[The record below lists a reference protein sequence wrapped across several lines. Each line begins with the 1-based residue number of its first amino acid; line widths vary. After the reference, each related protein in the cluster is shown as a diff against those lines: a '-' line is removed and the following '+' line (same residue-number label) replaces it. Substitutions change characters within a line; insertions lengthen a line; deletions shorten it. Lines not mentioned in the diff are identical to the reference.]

1 MIDIKSDS
9 RKVKKGD
16 TFIAIKNVNRD
27 GHDYIEDAI
36 KNGATKIICEHGTYE
51 VETMLVEDTRKYLEE
66 YLYKNYY
73 PKFKDIK
80 VIGVTGTNGKT
91 TTCYLVYQ
99 MLNKLGIKCAYI
111 GTIGFYCDGKFREL
125 NNTTP
130 DIDILYEMFLEAK
143 EKGCKYVVMETSS
156 HSLDKNRIYG
166 LEFDETAFTN
176 LTREHL
182 DYHKTMNNYAKAKR
196 ILFERTRGEKIAI
209 INADDK
215 YHERFILEG
224 NKNILYGKNGED
236 LKINSV
242 ALSHQV
248 TSISFNYKNKDYLVK
263 TDMVGMF
270 NVYNYL
276 MAMLLVINA
285 GVDID
290 KVLSISEEI
299 TPPPGRMEK
308 IKYGTR
314 SIFIDYAHSP
324 DAVENVLKTA
334 TELKT
339 ARIITVLGCG
349 GDRDSTKRPIMGKI
363 ATKLSDRVIFTN
375 DNPRTEDEKKIMKD
389 ILEGPTKKNYEVIY
403 DRKEAIYKAVS
414 ILGDDDILMILGKGH
429 EDYQI
434 IGTEKIHFSDKEEA
448 LNAIKE
454 INNG

>member
-1 MIDIKSDS
+1 MIDIKTDS

-16 TFIAIKNVNRD
+16 TFIAIKNVKRD

-36 KNGATKIICEHGTYE
+36 KNGASKIICEHGSYK
-51 VETMLVEDTRKYLEE
+51 VETMLVDNTRQYLEE

-99 MLNKLGIKCAYI
+99 MLNKLGIKSAYI
-111 GTIGFYCDGKFREL
+111 GTIGFFCDGEYREL

-130 DIDILYEMFLEAK
+130 DIDLLYEMFLEAK
-143 EKGCKYVVMETSS
+143 EKDCKYIVMETSS
-156 HSLDKNRIYG
+156 HSLDMNRVYG

-176 LTREHL
+176 LTPEHL

-196 ILFERTRGEKIAI
+196 ILFERTRGKKIAV

-215 YHERFILEG
+215 YYEKFVLDG
-224 NKNILYGKNGED
+224 NKNILYGKNGKD

-285 GVDID
+285 GISID
-290 KVLSISEEI
+290 KVLSISEKI

-324 DAVENVLKTA
+324 DAVENVLNTA
-334 TELKT
+334 LELKT
-339 ARIITVLGCG
+339 SKIITVIGCG
-349 GDRDSTKRPIMGKI
+349 GDRDATKRPVMGKL
-363 ATKLSDRVIFTN
+363 ATKLSDYVIFTN
-375 DNPRTEDEKKIMKD
+375 DNPRTENEKKIMKD
-389 ILEGPTKKNYEVIY
+389 ILEGPKKKNFEVIY
-403 DRKEAIYKAVS
+403 DRKEAIKKAVS
-414 ILGDDDILMILGKGH
+414 MLGDDDILMILGKGH

-434 IGTEKIHFSDKEEA
+434 VGTEKKHFSDKEEA

-454 INNG
+454 LNNG